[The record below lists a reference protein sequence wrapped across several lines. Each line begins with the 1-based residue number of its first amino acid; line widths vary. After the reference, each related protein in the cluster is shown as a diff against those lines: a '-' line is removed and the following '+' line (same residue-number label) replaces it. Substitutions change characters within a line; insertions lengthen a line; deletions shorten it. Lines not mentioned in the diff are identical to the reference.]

1 MNEFLV
7 SVADVILRDPTTGNA
22 LMHGKA
28 NISSAFTL
36 TMASADV
43 RAGINNALLYSYY
56 HTRELTVK
64 VEAATI
70 SETILALNV
79 GATVATGAVNVL
91 ETDCIVLTSG
101 SGVVTNTPVGDVS
114 VILPNGNITTV
125 TPSTKN
131 IYVSGGA
138 DQLITAIYTTS
149 KSADQITVATTT
161 PPSIVDLTLVAEI
174 RASSQS
180 SVTKYMQINIPRFQV
195 TGGYTLSL
203 AANGVSTE
211 SLEGKALAATS
222 TDCTSGDYFAKVSFI
237 PVTSST
243 SYSSIASIPS
253 TITFP
258 AASGSATSQI
268 TVLGIK
274 GGLYANTVITT
285 DCTYSVT
292 GSYPGIGVGAS
303 TGLVS
308 VSGSLIA
315 AGYYWLVN
323 ATYASGSMVDY
334 TRVVVS

>member
-79 GATVATGAVNVL
+79 GATVSTGAVNVL

-101 SGVVTNTPVGDVS
+101 SGVITGTPVGDVS

-125 TPSTKN
+125 TPSVKN
-131 IYVSGGA
+131 IYVPTGA
-138 DQLITAIYTTS
+138 NQLITAIYTTS
-149 KSADQITVATTT
+149 KAADQIVVATTT

-195 TGGYTLSL
+195 TGGYALSL

-211 SLEGKALAATS
+211 SLEGKALASTA

-237 PVTSST
+237 PVTDST
-243 SYSSIASIPS
+243 SYSSIAAIPS
-253 TITFP
+253 SITFP
-258 AASGSATSQI
+258 AASGSATSQLS
-268 TVLGIK
+268 VLGIK
-274 GGLYANTVITT
+274 GGLYSNTVITS
-285 DCTYSVT
+285 DCSFTVT
-292 GSYPGIGVGAS
+292 GSYPGIGVTAA
-303 TGLVS
+303 GLVS
-308 VSGSLIA
+308 VAGSQIA
-315 AGYYWLVN
+315 VGYYWLVN
-323 ATYASGSMVDY
+323 SIYASGSLTDY
-334 TRVVVS
+334 TRVNVS